1 MGKSKSVEAVATTLS
16 LIEYLASA
24 PAPVRL
30 KDVADHLNIPGSKA
44 HRHLSTLKAHGY
56 LEQED
61 ATGRYYLTAKLM
73 YLGQSVAN
81 QSDFLSAA
89 RKVMPRLYQN

>member
-44 HRHLSTLKAHGY
+44 HRHLSTLRAQAISSEGCHRQILLDSEVDVPG
-56 LEQED
+56 
-61 ATGRYYLTAKLM
+61 
-73 YLGQSVAN
+73 SV
-81 QSDFLSAA
+81 SS
-89 RKVMPRLYQN
+89 